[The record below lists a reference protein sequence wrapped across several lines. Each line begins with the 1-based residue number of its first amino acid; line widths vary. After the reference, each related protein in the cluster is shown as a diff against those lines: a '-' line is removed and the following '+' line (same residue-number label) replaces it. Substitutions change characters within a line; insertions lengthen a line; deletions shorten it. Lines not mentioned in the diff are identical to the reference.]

1 MKYENSSWAGEPKM
15 SWISKEPTIT
25 RLQKIAAN
33 SENLNE
39 MPCMKKGSDMN
50 KLKDRE
56 FVAAVNDPAK
66 FNGLTFEREY
76 GGIPN

>member
-1 MKYENSSWAGEPKM
+1 
-15 SWISKEPTIT
+15 
-25 RLQKIAAN
+25 
-33 SENLNE
+33 